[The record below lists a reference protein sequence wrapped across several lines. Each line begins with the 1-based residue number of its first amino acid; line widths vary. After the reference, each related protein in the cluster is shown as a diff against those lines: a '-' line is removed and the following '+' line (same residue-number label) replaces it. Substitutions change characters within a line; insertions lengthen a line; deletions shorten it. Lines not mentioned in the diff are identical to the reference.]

1 MANLVLECDR
11 FAVLYD
17 LVALMNDGIGSEPVL
32 ASAVELQ
39 ANVVSEL
46 LAFMLKHGYVKTAR
60 SDSEFRITALG
71 SKFLDEFQ
79 GMRKF
84 LA

>member
-1 MANLVLECDR
+1 
-11 FAVLYD
+11 
-17 LVALMNDGIGSEPVL
+17 MNDGIGSEPVL

-46 LAFMLKHGYVKTAR
+46 LALMLKHGYVETAG

-71 SKFLDEFQ
+71 LKFLYEFQ